1 MHDWKYIDR
10 EIPSPRSY
18 SQLFFLYRIGL
29 IKVTTMSFVFLLIM
43 STLIAYDHTMWTG
56 VVVISYFINQCLS
69 SFSNKSFYA
78 LKSKENLGNA
88 GETRNVGIVIVGYR
102 ENPDYFEKCMN
113 SLRLYSSEFVNAIV
127 LVVDGEEEED
137 QYMIDI
143 AQKEWSKTTMS
154 SVITPI
160 TPLYPLDPK
169 HDSEDEEKTFTT
181 IDLEN
186 RNGNIGNIGNIV
198 SSGQK
203 PRLHMFLRPHQGK
216 RPTMAYGIDYIKT
229 TYPSN
234 REIIVMDSDTF
245 LRKESIPNL
254 VLGFRSDE
262 KNGCMTGSIEIFNKN
277 YCLPR
282 IVNARYG
289 YAFSIERG
297 AMSWYG
303 SMNCCSGPF
312 SIYRQDLFTDQLLSD
327 FIGQKCGKDL
337 VGPGDDRHL
346 TNLVMMEGYK
356 SRQNPYAI
364 AWTETPKYLFRY
376 LQQQTRWSRSFYREQ
391 IYQIFATT
399 HQNLFLSCVTVW
411 ELFFPFFIMIGFFP
425 YFNPSVIIY
434 FHRIMIAILVT
445 ILRTIIL
452 ILFYEGDCGYSYNLF
467 IFFMYFFLLLPIKVY
482 GLFTCCLQQWITS
495 SRKSIAT
502 ILSPDILG
510 MCLSLLLWYSM
521 IGSSLYAQSTNYN
534 DQWKNITWGQLFKIS
549 F

>member
-1 MHDWKYIDR
+1 MSSIHEWKYKER
-10 EIPSPRSY
+10 EIPLPRSY
-18 SQLFFLYRIGL
+18 SQLCIIYLLGIV
-29 IKVTTMSFVFLLIM
+29 KVTSISLLFLLIM
-43 STLIAYDHTMWTG
+43 STLIGYHHTMWTG
-56 VVVISYFINQCLS
+56 VVVILYFINQCLS
-69 SFSNKSFYA
+69 SFSNKAFYA
-78 LKSKENLGNA
+78 KTSNQEEIITN
-88 GETRNVGIVIVGYR
+88 EIQNVGIVIVGYR

-113 SLRLYSSEFVNAIV
+113 SLRLYASEFVNAIV

-143 AQKEWSKTTMS
+143 AKNEWIKRTMS
-154 SVITPI
+154 TVITPI
-160 TPLYPLDPK
+160 TPLYPIL
-169 HDSEDEEKTFTT
+169 DSEPNDAFTT
-181 IDLEN
+181 ITLEN
-186 RNGNIGNIGNIV
+186 ENGN
-198 SSGQK
+198 STSTSLPQK
-203 PRLHMFLRPHQGK
+203 PALHVFLRPHQGK
-216 RPTMAYGIDYIKT
+216 RATMAYGIDYIKT
-229 TYPSN
+229 AYPSN

-254 VLGFRSDE
+254 VMGFRTDE

-303 SMNCCSGPF
+303 CMNCCSGPF

-327 FIGQKCGKDL
+327 FIGQTCGKDL

-346 TNLVMMEGYK
+346 TNLVMMAGYK

-391 IYQIFATT
+391 VFQIFATT
-399 HQNLFLSCVTVW
+399 HQNIFLSCVTVW
-411 ELFFPFFIMIGFFP
+411 ELFFPFFIIIGFFP
-425 YFNPSVIIY
+425 YFNPSIVIY
-434 FHRIMIAILVT
+434 FHRIMIAILVS

-452 ILFYEGDCGYSYNLF
+452 IVFYEGDCSYWNNVF
-467 IFFMYFFLLLPIKVY
+467 IFFMYFLLLLPIKVY
-482 GLFTCCLQQWITS
+482 ALFTCCLQQWITS

-510 MCLSLLLWYSM
+510 MCVSLLLWYSM
-521 IGSSLYAQSTNYN
+521 LISSIYAKSTDYYDQS
-534 DQWKNITWGQLFKIS
+534 KNITWEQLFKIS